1 MTLKQLEAF
10 YWAARCSNFSIAA
23 ERLHIS
29 ISSLSKRIVEL
40 EASLGCTLFDRSDV
54 AAEFYCFS
62 PFALSEVA
70 FSATC

>member
-29 ISSLSKRIVEL
+29 ISSLS
-40 EASLGCTLFDRSDV
+40 CN
-54 AAEFYCFS
+54 
-62 PFALSEVA
+62 
-70 FSATC
+70 